1 LKREEPYHGFF
12 KAYMEA
18 KKEQDMNRA
27 AAYKLAW
34 IKLAQKIAVQTWQEA
49 KGLPVDSEKLYKA

>member
-18 KKEQDMNRA
+18 KKEQDMNKA

-34 IKLAQKIAVQTWQEA
+34 IKLAQKIAV
-49 KGLPVDSEKLYKA
+49 